1 MERTARDKTDEQE
14 QSRWQRFLKG
24 KTGPQRLVLAV
35 GALAAAVLAIGG
47 VVAAVVRFVD
57 GDDERRVGPATD
69 EVQRIENQSAEADD
83 LVRFL
88 IEHDERSPVQLNHQV
103 TAPRGPN
110 DVSLQYACDEPTGC
124 SVVRLQ
130 LPDSTANEISNG
142 LWFQGCYLVVMKGAG
157 YGAQPLDLE
166 LQLRGETCAD

>member
-1 MERTARDKTDEQE
+1 VDRAGEGKDDQRE
-14 QSRWQRFLKG
+14 QSPWQRFLKG

-57 GDDERRVGPATD
+57 ADDDRRVGPATD
-69 EVQRIENQSAEADD
+69 DVQRIENQSAEADD
-83 LVRFL
+83 LVKLL
-88 IEHDERSPVQLNHQV
+88 IEHDERSPIQLNHQV
-103 TAPRGPN
+103 IAPRGPN

-130 LPDSTANEISNG
+130 LPDSTANEIPNG
-142 LWFQGCYLVVMKGAG
+142 LWFQGCYLVVMNGAG
-157 YGAQPLDLE
+157 YGAQPLDLA
-166 LQLRGETCAD
+166 LHLRGETCAD